1 MKILN
6 SPISSNFIL
15 NSLINGSC
23 FCNPDVPAAD
33 YLVAPCRLGMVEVV
47 CRVIELGYSSQSNGV
62 HVPHNIRL
70 PLFQSTTPFF
80 PTSFEL
86 KLLGRY
92 NAVLAVNNHELLVL
106 DLIPILRLPPWE
118 VSLLNN

>member
-80 PTSFEL
+80 PTSFDL
-86 KLLGRY
+86 KFLEWCS
-92 NAVLAVNNHELLVL
+92 AVLVVNNHELLVL
-106 DLIPILRLPPWE
+106 NFTPILWLCP
-118 VSLLNN
+118 